1 MLVRLEPR
9 GTYGWMFDGISSAA
23 YSYQRYAKALDASRL
38 VLLYADAGV
47 WVAQQGFPTP
57 TRQKSGGFIF
67 CLDFC
72 PFVKTSAETDQ
83 NPGMPGSTKSAIEE
97 SKYEY

>member
-1 MLVRLEPR
+1 
-9 GTYGWMFDGISSAA
+9 MFDGISSAA
-23 YSYQRYAKALDASRL
+23 YSYQRYAKALHASRL

-67 CLDFC
+67 CLDFY
-72 PFVKTSAETDQ
+72 PFVKTSAGTDQ